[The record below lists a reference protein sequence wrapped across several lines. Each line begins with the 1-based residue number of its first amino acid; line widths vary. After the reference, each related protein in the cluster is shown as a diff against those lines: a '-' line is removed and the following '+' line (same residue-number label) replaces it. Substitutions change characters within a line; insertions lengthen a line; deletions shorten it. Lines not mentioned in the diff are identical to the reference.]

1 MSSECVV
8 IETYFVQ
15 HHFKNR
21 YLGLNEF
28 ELQVPNPKIANWLS
42 INLLAIIAQKYAK
55 IIILA
60 RKLLEQ
66 R

>member
-28 ELQVPNPKIANWLS
+28 ELQVPNLKIANCFTLDS
-42 INLLAIIAQKYAK
+42 RFINEC
-55 IIILA
+55 
-60 RKLLEQ
+60 LETN
-66 R
+66 RIY